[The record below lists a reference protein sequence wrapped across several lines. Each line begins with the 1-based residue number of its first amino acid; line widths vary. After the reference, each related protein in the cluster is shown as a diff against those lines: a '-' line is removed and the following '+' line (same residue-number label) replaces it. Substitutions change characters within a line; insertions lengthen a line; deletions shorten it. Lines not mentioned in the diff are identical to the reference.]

1 MGYKDA
7 GSLMSE
13 LIVSVYFHLD
23 RGDSSATYSAFS
35 GKNAKDAASSFE
47 PNRAP
52 PKRRLERTCGRYW
65 LRQTR
70 H

>member
-13 LIVSVYFHLD
+13 LIVSDYFRLKTAEIQAP
-23 RGDSSATYSAFS
+23 RSAIC
-35 GKNAKDAASSFE
+35 GENAKDAAPSVE
-47 PNRAP
+47 PDRAP
-52 PKRRLERTCGRYW
+52 PKRRLERARGRHW
-65 LRQTR
+65 LRETR